1 MLAPAGADQ
10 EHSHAGRVYCE
21 GLTDGD
27 PAQDSG
33 MTLEPGLDLHERE
46 TRWEELEQALA
57 DDPAGALVEACDA
70 IEELIPVVDG
80 QDELVRAYA
89 AARDTADR
97 IERGEDVDPGDVGA
111 AVDNLRSI
119 RAALTAS

>member
-1 MLAPAGADQ
+1 
-10 EHSHAGRVYCE
+10 
-21 GLTDGD
+21 
-27 PAQDSG
+27 